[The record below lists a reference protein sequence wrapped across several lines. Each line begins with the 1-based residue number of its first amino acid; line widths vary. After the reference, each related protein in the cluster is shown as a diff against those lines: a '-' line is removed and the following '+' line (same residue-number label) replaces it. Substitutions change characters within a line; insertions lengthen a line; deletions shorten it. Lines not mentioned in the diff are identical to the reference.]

1 MNAAP
6 GALSAP
12 GPLAKS
18 GAGRSWRC
26 ALACLLIAPM
36 PWAQAFDLN
45 GEKALIAQT
54 RDGARTRIGSVFFA
68 PAPQAGRTAFRVKM
82 DPTVLR
88 DYFLSMREFKCLPA
102 EAEVS
107 CFVPYPYAQPAT
119 IAEGD
124 LAWLEHSLLFLY
136 KQPRDFGAKLWNGM
150 IFKLTPT
157 DKGFVGQP
165 QAVDLNRISAP
176 PDDLN
181 TPPFG
186 KLDRDD
192 FAPGA
197 RWLAELRIE

>member
-6 GALSAP
+6 RAVSTNCRPAKIGARRW
-12 GPLAKS
+12 
-18 GAGRSWRC
+18 RS
-26 ALACLLIAPM
+26 ALAGLLIAPLS
-36 PWAQAFDLN
+36 WAQASDLS

-54 RDGARTRIGSVFFA
+54 RDGASIRIGAVFFE
-68 PAPQAGRTAFRVKM
+68 PAPQAGRTTFRVKM
-82 DPTVLR
+82 DHSVLR

-107 CFVPYPYAQPAT
+107 CYVPYPYVHPGT

-124 LAWLEHSLLFLY
+124 LAWLEHNLLFLY

-150 IFKLTPT
+150 IFKLMPT
-157 DKGFVGQP
+157 DKGFVGTP

-176 PDDLN
+176 PEDLN
-181 TPPFG
+181 ALPYGEF
-186 KLDRDD
+186 DRDD

-197 RWLAELRIE
+197 RWVTGLRIE